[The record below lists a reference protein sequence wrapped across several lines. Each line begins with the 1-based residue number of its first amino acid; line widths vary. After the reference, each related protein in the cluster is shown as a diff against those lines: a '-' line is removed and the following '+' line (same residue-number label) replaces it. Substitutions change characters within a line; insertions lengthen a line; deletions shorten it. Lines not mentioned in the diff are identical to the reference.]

1 MMNYIF
7 KCRAFFKMNDLHSS
21 TSNGHLKNAVLL
33 CAVFFFQ
40 MKKQE
45 AADAKIN

>member
-33 CAVFFFQ
+33 CAVFFSN
-40 MKKQE
+40 E
-45 AADAKIN
+45 ETRSSGR